1 MEVAMKYTVI
11 DTQPGMNYDPGEEVL
26 GVVEADS
33 PQAAKLNALKAMGL
47 ADLVS
52 LAVNQ
57 PADFEKYVLKYLDAV
72 RS

>member
-1 MEVAMKYTVI
+1 MEVAMQYTVI

-33 PQAAKLNALKAMGL
+33 PQAAKLNALKAAGL
-47 ADLVS
+47 AALVS

-57 PADFEKYVLKYLDAV
+57 PDALEEYVLKYLDAV
-72 RS
+72 PS